1 MRSNFYGGDM
11 SVEFT
16 QKTLGFILAG
26 GLGTRL
32 RPYTLTLPKPMLPI
46 NERPILELLLLQMKY
61 YGINDVV
68 VSLGYLGDIVKAYC
82 KFLSKKPDFP
92 SQINFVDEDKPL
104 GTCGPLS
111 RLTNEMIADKENILV
126 INGDILSDICFHSLL
141 RHHTSTKAF
150 LTVAIR
156 QSIMKLPLGEVDVD
170 VSGRIINFR
179 EKPEYKA
186 LDNLGI
192 YVYSMEALSAIP
204 TDTFYGADNMILDNL
219 DKQITSYRQDGDYM
233 WIDVGTHS
241 EFEKV
246 QLEFDQIMSNLK
258 FLKDKK

>member
-1 MRSNFYGGDM
+1 M
-11 SVEFT
+11 SLEFGN
-16 QKTLGFILAG
+16 KTLGFILAG

-61 YGINDVV
+61 YGIDDVV

-82 KFLSKKPDFP
+82 QFLSTKSDFP
-92 SQINFVDEDKPL
+92 SRLHFVDENTPL

-111 RLTNEMIADKENILV
+111 RLSADMIADKENILV
-126 INGDILSDICFHSLL
+126 INGDIISDISFHSLL
-141 RHHTSTKAF
+141 EHHFLNKAF
-150 LTVAIR
+150 MTVAIR
-156 QSIMKLPLGEVDVD
+156 QSVTKLPLGVVDVD
-170 VSGRIINFR
+170 GSGRITNFR

-192 YVYSMEALSAIP
+192 YVYSLEALSAIP
-204 TDTFYGADNMILDNL
+204 AETFYGADRMILDNL
-219 DKQITSYRQDGDYM
+219 DKKIVTYRQDGDYM
-233 WIDVGTHS
+233 WVDVGTHS

-246 QLEFDQIMSNLK
+246 QQEFDQIKSQLK
-258 FLKDKK
+258 FLEDK